1 MNAPSTPSHRSLFQR
16 LVRRPF
22 VRILERAA
30 LAAFLL
36 IPTLSAS
43 SPNDLPSLGDSASR
57 IVSPQM
63 EQQIGEIFLKQLH
76 AALPLSKDVLIQY
89 YVEQHMSTLAQY
101 SSLQSALNTV
111 VVVDN
116 PNINAFA
123 APGGIIGINLGLLIY
138 AQDSDEYS
146 SVMAHEMAH
155 LSQRHFARG
164 IEARQTSAIPN
175 LVGLLAAVLV
185 GAAGGSDAGLAAL
198 TTIQA
203 AGQSKQLRFS
213 RDREQEADRIG
224 LNTLARAN
232 RDPEAMSRMFE
243 RMQRAYRFTRRPPE
257 FLLTHPLSETR
268 ISDAKNQA
276 RQYADQVRLAN
287 NLANQR
293 DAFDYQ
299 LIRARARE
307 HYVTKPGAEI
317 ETYRDKLEDDPSD
330 LTIQY
335 ALALSL
341 SKNKEHNEAIELV
354 ENLYRQ
360 NPRSVL
366 YTGALAE
373 MLINAERHA
382 EAQRLL
388 KATLQ
393 LYPANFPLE
402 MLLAQSKIATEDF
415 MDAEMLL
422 ENQAKRRPKDVNVWY
437 ELAETSGLAGNV
449 TGVHLARAEYFY
461 LNGAFHR
468 AIQHLEYAQRLVDDK
483 NFQLEAKLTQK
494 IQDLRTEI
502 RRANS

>member
-16 LVRRPF
+16 LVRRPL
-22 VRILERAA
+22 VSILERAA
-30 LAAFLL
+30 LTAFLL
-36 IPTLSAS
+36 IPTLGAS

-76 AALPLSKDVLIQY
+76 ATLPLSRDVLIQY

-198 TTIQA
+198 TTFQA

-276 RQYADQVRLAN
+276 RQYADQVRVAN
-287 NLANQR
+287 NLENQR

-330 LTIQY
+330 LSIQY

-341 SKNKEHNEAIELV
+341 SKNKEHDEAIELV

-373 MLINAERHA
+373 VLINAERHG

-415 MDAEMLL
+415 MDAELLL
-422 ENQAKRRPKDVNVWY
+422 ESQAKRRPKDVNVWY

-468 AIQHLEYAQRLVDDK
+468 AIQHLEYAQRLVDDE

>member
-1 MNAPSTPSHRSLFQR
+1 MILRTKTFNHSLNR
-16 LVRRPF
+16 CF
-22 VRILERAA
+22 VQSLLRNLGRVA
-30 LAAFLL
+30 LTALFL
-36 IPTLSAS
+36 IPTLRAS
-43 SPNDLPSLGDSASR
+43 SPNDLPSLGDSSSR

-63 EQQIGEIFLKQLH
+63 EQRIGEIFLKQLH

-101 SSLQSALNTV
+101 SNLQSALNTV

-116 PNINAFA
+116 PSINAFA
-123 APGGIIGINLGLLIY
+123 APCGIIGINLGLIIY

-164 IEARQTSAIPN
+164 IEARQASAIPN
-175 LVGLLAAVLV
+175 MVGLLAAVLV
-185 GAAGGSDAGLAAL
+185 GAAGGSDAGLAAF
-198 TTIQA
+198 TTFQA
-203 AGQSKQLRFS
+203 AGQSRQLRFS

-276 RQYADQVRLAN
+276 RQN
-287 NLANQR
+287 ANQERLESSIEHQR
-293 DAFDYQ
+293 DGFDYQ

-307 HYVTKPGAEI
+307 HYVTSPGGES
-317 ETYRDKLEDDPSD
+317 ETYRNKLNDDPSD
-330 LTIQY
+330 LTLQY

-341 SKNKEHNEAIELV
+341 SKNKEHDEAIDLV

-360 NPRSVL
+360 NPSSVL

-373 MLINAERHA
+373 VLINAEQHA

-393 LYPANFPLE
+393 LYPENFPLE
-402 MLLAQSKIATEDF
+402 MLLARSKIVTEDF

-422 ENQAKRRPKDVNVWY
+422 ENQAKRRPKDVNIWY

-449 TGVHLARAEYFY
+449 TGVHLARAEYFS

-483 NFQLEAKLTQK
+483 NFQLEAKLSQK

-502 RRANS
+502 RRADS

>member
-1 MNAPSTPSHRSLFQR
+1 MTLNSSLSTFGRLIQR
-16 LVRRPF
+16 GA
-22 VRILERAA
+22 IT
-30 LAAFLL
+30 AFLL
-36 IPTLSAS
+36 LPVSVGTAS
-43 SPNDLPSLGDSASR
+43 NDLPSLGDSSSR

-89 YVEQHMSTLAQY
+89 YVEQHMANLAQY
-101 SSLQSALNTV
+101 SNLQSALDTV

-116 PNINAFA
+116 PSINAFA

-164 IEARQTSAIPN
+164 IEAQQSAAIPN

-185 GAAGGSDAGLAAL
+185 GAAGGSDAGIAAL
-198 TTIQA
+198 TTFQA
-203 AGQSKQLRFS
+203 AGQSRQLRFS

-232 RDPEAMSRMFE
+232 RDPAAMSRMFE

-276 RQYADQVRLAN
+276 REYQNQVSTTD
-287 NLANQR
+287 NLENQIDR
-293 DAFDYQ
+293 FDYQ
-299 LIRARARE
+299 LMRARARE
-307 HYVTKPGAEI
+307 HYATKPGAEI
-317 ETYRDKLEDDPSD
+317 ATYRRKLEENPDD
-330 LTIQY
+330 LAVQY

-341 SKNKEHNEAIELV
+341 SKNKEHVEAVELV
-354 ENLYRQ
+354 ERLYRQ

-373 MLINAERHA
+373 TLIKAERHV

-388 KATLQ
+388 AGALT
-393 LYPANFPLE
+393 LYPGNYPLG
-402 MLLAQSKIATEDF
+402 MLLAESKIATKDF
-415 MDAEMLL
+415 IEAEILL
-422 ENQAKRRPKDVNVWY
+422 ENQAQKRPNDVNVWY

-468 AIQHLEYAQRLVDDK
+468 AIQHLEYAQRLVDDA
-483 NFQLEAKLTQK
+483 NLQLEAKLTQK